1 MERGVHMMRLAI
13 ALVSVIN
20 ATAAL
25 AAPKM
30 PGCGRGPGPVASA
43 APLIGMVKVQRPPRV
58 PRRAPF
64 EPGPAAAA
72 GMDV

>member
-1 MERGVHMMRLAI
+1 MVRLVI

-25 AAPKM
+25 AAPRM
-30 PGCGRGPGPVASA
+30 AGCSRGPVPVASA
-43 APLIGMVKVQRPPRV
+43 APHIGMVKVQRPPRV
-58 PRRAPF
+58 PRREPF

-72 GMDV
+72 GMDG